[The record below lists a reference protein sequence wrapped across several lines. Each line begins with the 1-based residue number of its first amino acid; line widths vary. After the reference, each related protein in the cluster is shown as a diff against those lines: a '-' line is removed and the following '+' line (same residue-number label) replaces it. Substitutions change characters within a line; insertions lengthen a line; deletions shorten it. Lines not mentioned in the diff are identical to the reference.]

1 MLAIKAERLK
11 EDTVLQ
17 TKVVNKINNG
27 KKVTFKF
34 ESEEDKIDF
43 LEQSCKLATE
53 VGFVAGSAI
62 GAIAGTAIGGP
73 IGGFI
78 GGAIGG
84 AIGALI
90 GRIGVWLANF
100 LWKNV
105 VNKSAL
111 VFKKTFSWF
120 GLFPNR
126 VIVRMEE
133 VRGAEAQLRSLILR
147 QLTSR
152 VGELPQSVC
161 QLVENLSL
169 EQLENLGEALPDF
182 SSMADLAAWIE
193 ELES

>member
-1 MLAIKAERLK
+1 MLAVKAERLK

-17 TKVVNKINNG
+17 TKVVNKINSG
-27 KKVTFKF
+27 KKAVFKF
-34 ESEEDKIDF
+34 ESEEDKIAF
-43 LEQSCKLATE
+43 LNQCCKLSGSK
-53 VGFVAGSAI
+53 VGAAAGSAI

-73 IGGFI
+73 IGGFL

-111 VFKKTFSWF
+111 VFKKAFSWF

-126 VIVRMEE
+126 VIVRTEE
-133 VRGAEAQLRSLILR
+133 VRGAEAQPLILR

-169 EQLENLGEALPDF
+169 EQLENLGEALLDF
-182 SSMADLAAWIE
+182 SSMADLEAWLE

>member
-1 MLAIKAERLK
+1 MLAIKADRLT
-11 EDTVLQ
+11 EDTALQ
-17 TKVVNKINNG
+17 TRVVNKINNG

-84 AIGALI
+84 AIGAFI

-111 VFKKTFSWF
+111 VFKKAFSWF

-126 VIVRMEE
+126 VIVKTEE
-133 VRGAEAQLRSLILR
+133 RREAEEQPLILR
-147 QLTSR
+147 QLTR
-152 VGELPQSVC
+152 QVGELPQPIR
-161 QLVENLSL
+161 QRVENLSS
-169 EQLENLGEALPDF
+169 EQLENLGEALLDF
-182 SSMADLAAWIE
+182 SSMADLEAWLE

>member
-1 MLAIKAERLK
+1 MLAIKADRFK

-27 KKVTFKF
+27 KKVVFKF

-111 VFKKTFSWF
+111 VFKKAFSWF

-126 VIVRMEE
+126 VIVKTEE
-133 VRGAEAQLRSLILR
+133 RREAEEQPLILR
-147 QLTSR
+147 QLTRR
-152 VGELPQSVC
+152 VGELPQPIR
-161 QLVENLSL
+161 QRVENLSS
-169 EQLENLGEALPDF
+169 EQLENLGEALLDF
-182 SSMADLAAWIE
+182 SSMADLEAWLK

>member
-1 MLAIKAERLK
+1 MLAVKADRFK
-11 EDTVLQ
+11 EDEILQ
-17 TKVVNKINNG
+17 TKVINKINNG

-111 VFKKTFSWF
+111 VFKKAFYWF

-126 VIVRMEE
+126 VIVKTEE
-133 VRGAEAQLRSLILR
+133 RREAEEQPLILR
-147 QLTSR
+147 QLTR
-152 VGELPQSVC
+152 QVGELPQPIR
-161 QLVENLSL
+161 QRVENLSS
-169 EQLENLGEALPDF
+169 EQLENLGEALLDF
-182 SSMADLAAWIE
+182 SSMADLEAWLE

>member
-17 TKVVNKINNG
+17 TKIVNKINNG

-53 VGFVAGSAI
+53 AGFAVGSAI

-84 AIGALI
+84 AIGAFI

-111 VFKKTFSWF
+111 VFKKAFSWF

-126 VIVRMEE
+126 VIVKTEE
-133 VRGAEAQLRSLILR
+133 RREAEEQPLILR
-147 QLTSR
+147 QLTR
-152 VGELPQSVC
+152 QVGELPQPIR
-161 QLVENLSL
+161 QRVENLSS
-169 EQLENLGEALPDF
+169 EQLENLGEALLDF
-182 SSMADLAAWIE
+182 SSMADLEAWLE

>member
-1 MLAIKAERLK
+1 MLAIKADRFK
-11 EDTVLQ
+11 EDEILQ
-17 TKVVNKINNG
+17 TKVINKINNG
-27 KKVTFKF
+27 KKVVFKF

-111 VFKKTFSWF
+111 VFKKAFSWF

-126 VIVRMEE
+126 VIVKTEE
-133 VRGAEAQLRSLILR
+133 RREAEEQPLILR
-147 QLTSR
+147 QLTRR
-152 VGELPQSVC
+152 VGELPQPIR
-161 QLVENLSL
+161 QRVENLSS
-169 EQLENLGEALPDF
+169 EQLDNLGEALLDF
-182 SSMADLAAWIE
+182 SSMADLEAWLK